1 MAKHVRSDGGGGAVV
16 VDNVCP
22 GTCDTRADD
31 NLPFYLRIPMNLNRR
46 LRARSAEDGARA
58 LVFAATGVG
67 REDSG
72 AYLADG
78 VVSRCVHI
86 MS

>member
-1 MAKHVRSDGGGGAVV
+1 MV

-31 NLPFYLRIPMNLNRR
+31 NLPFYLRIPLNLNRR

-78 VVSRCVHI
+78 VVSR
-86 MS
+86 